1 MGLSAYIQHLY
12 SGVHVRVDQLEL
24 FLDLEPKSTIKNI
37 TSLEYQKTYS
47 SVESYKFDYILIH
60 EIFFREELQIQALQR
75 K

>member
-1 MGLSAYIQHLY
+1 MGLSAYIQQLY
-12 SGVHVRVDQLEL
+12 SGVHVRVE
-24 FLDLEPKSTIKNI
+24 LEPKSTIKNI